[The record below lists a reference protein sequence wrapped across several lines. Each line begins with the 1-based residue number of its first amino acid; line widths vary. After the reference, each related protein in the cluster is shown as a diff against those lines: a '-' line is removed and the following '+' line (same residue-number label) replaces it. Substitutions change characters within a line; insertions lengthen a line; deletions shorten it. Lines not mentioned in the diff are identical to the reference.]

1 MNKAFLLVLRT
12 RPTLIDS
19 VPPDANASGNC
30 FLKGKAACLRTAFQS
45 IVNCKWVCL
54 LNQLH

>member
-19 VPPDANASGNC
+19 VVPPDANASGNC
-30 FLKGKAACLRTAFQS
+30 FDKGKAACL
-45 IVNCKWVCL
+45 
-54 LNQLH
+54 